1 MPISPYVQ
9 SMRNAVGM
17 RLLLLP
23 AVAGIIRDADGRV
36 LLQRRADDGGWGL
49 PAGAIDPGET
59 PADAVIREVYEETG
73 LEVRPTRVI
82 GVFGGTALRFRYPNG
97 DEAEYTTIVFACE
110 VLGGTLECRDGE
122 CIELRFFEVERM
134 PSLDAHYPRALFEV
148 ADRREALFVPPVR
161 EAGE

>member
-1 MPISPYVQ
+1 MLRRLALS
-9 SMRNAVGM
+9 
-17 RLLLLP
+17 LLLLP

-73 LEVRPTRVI
+73 LEVHPTRVI

-122 CIELRFFEVERM
+122 CVELRFFPVERM

-161 EAGE
+161 DAGE